1 MRQKGGKS
9 AGIIIALIVA
19 VTLSMFYL
27 SNTKFFNVL
36 EEKTL
41 DMRFAMRGK
50 ILPGPETV
58 IAAIDEKSIKKLGRF
73 PWPRSVWG
81 RVVDRL
87 TEDGARVIVFDVFFT
102 EPEKVES
109 DDMLQQAI
117 RRSGRVILPVVFDF
131 SKTGFKETGFTDKK
145 LDFMTPSSYTVVK
158 HADEPFSPLK
168 AAMVLPT
175 LYQFSSV
182 AKSLAHINMIPDDDG
197 ELRWEMLAID
207 YQGDYY
213 APIGLQAVRL
223 YRGLKNED
231 LSIDYLGEVDLGDE
245 SIPTDEH
252 GRMLINYR
260 GPSTGTF
267 PTYSIADILDRALP
281 ADTFKDKIILI
292 GATAIGIYDLRVT
305 PFLNSMPGI
314 EKHASVVDNILHRDF
329 IRHSKVNVPVLIV
342 LFAVVLGLSIPRLG
356 AKAGAALFI
365 ILFAGFL
372 GFVYY
377 LFVAKGIWF
386 NMVYPAS
393 AMFFGYTSQTAYRF
407 FMEERRARDIRK
419 MFSSYVSKRIVDELI
434 RDPSKAK
441 LGGDRRK
448 EITVLFSDIRGFTS
462 FSREAPA

>member
-223 YRGLKNED
+223 YRGLKTRTSQSITLERSTLETNPFRPMSTEEC
-231 LSIDYLGEVDLGDE
+231 LSITVARPGR
-245 SIPTDEH
+245 SRHIP
-252 GRMLINYR
+252 LPIF
-260 GPSTGTF
+260 STG
-267 PTYSIADILDRALP
+267 LCL
-281 ADTFKDKIILI
+281 
-292 GATAIGIYDLRVT
+292 
-305 PFLNSMPGI
+305 
-314 EKHASVVDNILHRDF
+314 
-329 IRHSKVNVPVLIV
+329 
-342 LFAVVLGLSIPRLG
+342 
-356 AKAGAALFI
+356 
-365 ILFAGFL
+365 
-372 GFVYY
+372 
-377 LFVAKGIWF
+377 
-386 NMVYPAS
+386 
-393 AMFFGYTSQTAYRF
+393 QTRS
-407 FMEERRARDIRK
+407 RTK
-419 MFSSYVSKRIVDELI
+419 
-434 RDPSKAK
+434 
-441 LGGDRRK
+441 
-448 EITVLFSDIRGFTS
+448 S
-462 FSREAPA
+462 F